1 MFLAKEGIC
10 EEAACAHVGPGAAE
24 GRILDFHVLS
34 CLKHVCE
41 ELRVL

>member
-10 EEAACAHVGPGAAE
+10 EEAACAHMGLGAAE

-34 CLKHVCE
+34 CLKHVYE
-41 ELRVL
+41 ELQVL